1 MRIFIIV
8 GIFCLGLI
16 SCENMGGGSSS
27 ITDQKD
33 SISYAL
39 GRDIAQ
45 NFQNQSIELSPEAF
59 LVGLKE
65 SMETERSMTDEQIQQ
80 VIAAFQQE
88 MRMKQMQ
95 QQLQQQQM
103 QQQNNP
109 GGGKIGEMAPEIALN
124 TPEGNV
130 LKLSDL
136 KGKYVLVDFWASWCK
151 PCRREN
157 PNVVRAYN
165 KYKDKGFEILGVSLD
180 RNRDRW
186 LQAIQA
192 DGLTWKHVSDL
203 KYFQCE
209 AAVDYGVSAIPF
221 TVLVDKE
228 GKVVAQ
234 NLRGPSLERK
244 LEELFGPAS

>member
-1 MRIFIIV
+1 MRIIIII
-8 GIFCLGLI
+8 GAFCLSLL
-16 SCENMGGGSSS
+16 SCENMGGNSGEISNQ
-27 ITDQKD
+27 TD

-45 NFQNQSIELSPEAF
+45 NFKNQSIELSPESF
-59 LVGLKE
+59 LLGLQE
-65 SMETERSMTDEQIQQ
+65 SLETERSMTDEQIQG
-80 VIAAFQQE
+80 VIMAFQQE
-88 MRMKQMQ
+88 LQMKQMQ
-95 QQLQQQQM
+95 KQLEQQQM
-103 QQQNNP
+103 QKQSNP
-109 GGGKIGEMAPEIALN
+109 QTSQGAVAPEISLN
-124 TPEGNV
+124 TPDGDV

-157 PNVVRAYN
+157 PNVVKAYN

-180 RNRDRW
+180 RDRARW
-186 LQAIQA
+186 LQAIEA

-209 AAVDYGVSAIPF
+209 AAVTYGVSAIPF
-221 TVLVDKE
+221 TVLVDRE
-228 GKVVAQ
+228 GKIIAQ

-244 LEELFGPAS
+244 LEELFGA

>member
-1 MRIFIIV
+1 MRIFIII
-8 GIFCLGLI
+8 GIFCLGLV
-16 SCENMGGGSSS
+16 SCKSMEGGAGK
-27 ITDQKD
+27 ITNQTD

-45 NFQNQSIELSPEAF
+45 NFQNQSIELSPDAF

-65 SMETERSMTDEQIQQ
+65 SLGTERSMTDEQIQM
-80 VIAAFQQE
+80 VIQAFQQE
-88 MRMKQMQ
+88 MQMKQMQ
-95 QQLQQQQM
+95 KQLEQQQM
-103 QQQNNP
+103 QKQNNP
-109 GGGKIGEMAPEIALN
+109 GVGQGAPAPEISLN

-157 PNVVRAYN
+157 PNVVKAYN

-180 RNRDRW
+180 RDRARW

-228 GKVVAQ
+228 GKIIAQ

-244 LEELFGPAS
+244 LEELFGA